1 MTTTDF
7 LLFNIFGT
15 LLPLVSLLLS
25 VLLIVSVTRALLHPA
40 AATATAT
47 SEGKNSSPREA
58 APASLYEHAAA
69 VSARTD
75 GLTAQR
81 GRISTALGRPHTA
94 SSPYAAA

>member
-25 VLLIVSVTRALLHPA
+25 VLLIVSVARALLHPA
-40 AATATAT
+40 AAAAGA

-58 APASLYEHAAA
+58 SPASLYEHAAA